1 MNRGRPKIA
10 VAAAVLLAGAIG
22 AGVLASCSNYQ
33 SSHDY
38 NAPPPGTVINGN
50 WVRIEDPGNFPSIIR
65 ECIAGD
71 GIYIA
76 QDGANG
82 PEVVPHD
89 PACLPG
95 ASQRATWN
103 GQPG

>member
-1 MNRGRPKIA
+1 MRRRA
-10 VAAAVLLAGAIG
+10 VKLGLLLALLPL
-22 AGVLASCSNYQ
+22 AGCAAW
-33 SSHDY
+33 SSAHNY
-38 NAPPPGTVINGN
+38 NAPPPGHIIQGD
-50 WVRIEDPGNFPSIIR
+50 WVRVEDPGNFPSIIR
-65 ECIAGD
+65 TCVAGD

-95 ASQRATWN
+95 AVQHAHWA
-103 GQPG
+103 G